1 MLPVIELQQ
10 ELTMARVPVIDERI
24 NPGKMV
30 LNVESVGL
38 TPEQFDRLCRD
49 NRELRLELTARKEIL
64 IMAPTHTR
72 IGFMN
77 TKITSALGGWTDADG
92 AGIAGDSNTG
102 FRLPNGAIRAP
113 DASWT
118 WREKWDAL
126 TEDQQNSFAPIC
138 PDFVIELRSQSETVQ
153 ELQNKMAEYI
163 ANGAQMGWLIDP
175 FDRKVYIYQP
185 GQPPGR
191 LDDPTCIRADA
202 VLPGFTLDL
211 TRIW

>member
-1 MLPVIELQQ
+1 
-10 ELTMARVPVIDERI
+10 MARVPVIDERT

-49 NRELRLELTARKEIL
+49 NRDLRLELTARKELL

-72 IGFMN
+72 TGFMN
-77 TKITSALGGWTDADG
+77 TKITSALGAWTDADG

-102 FRLPNGAIRAP
+102 FTLPNGAIRAP

-118 WREKWDAL
+118 RREKWDAL
-126 TEDQQNSFAPIC
+126 TEDQRNSFVPIC

-185 GQPPGR
+185 GHPPER
-191 LDDPTCIRADA
+191 LDDPTCVRADA
-202 VLPGFTLDL
+202 VVPGFTLDL
-211 TRIW
+211 IRIW

>member
-1 MLPVIELQQ
+1 
-10 ELTMARVPVIDERI
+10 MARIPVIDERT

-49 NRELRLELTARKEIL
+49 NRDLRLELTARKEIV

-77 TKITSALGGWTDADG
+77 TKITSALGAWTDADG

-118 WREKWDAL
+118 RREKWDAL
-126 TEDQQNSFAPIC
+126 TVDQQNSFAPI
-138 PDFVIELRSQSETVQ
+138 
-153 ELQNKMAEYI
+153 
-163 ANGAQMGWLIDP
+163 
-175 FDRKVYIYQP
+175 
-185 GQPPGR
+185 
-191 LDDPTCIRADA
+191 
-202 VLPGFTLDL
+202 
-211 TRIW
+211 